1 MLVPRMGGMLRM
13 VCKMLRMS
21 LRGTVRMYATSGVGS
36 KIVMRSAAEAASA
49 KGMSAKAVATKA
61 MSPAEAVPSSE
72 AVAAAGPRFSD
83 ARTRYH

>member
-36 KIVMRSAAEAASA
+36 KIMVGDSPETASA
-49 KGMSAKAVATKA
+49 KGMSATTKT
-61 MSPAEAVPSSE
+61 MPSSE
-72 AVAAAGPRFSD
+72 AMSSTKAVAAPGTRFCNGCRAGCR
-83 ARTRYH
+83 